1 MILRV
6 PDYYEEFSCI
16 AGDCRHSCCIGWE
29 IDIDEDTY
37 AYYKSIGGALGERL
51 ATYMYM
57 TEDNEHSFQL
67 ESNGYC
73 PFLNKDK
80 LCDICIAL
88 GEEALSEVCTE
99 YPRFSIEYGNVL
111 QKCLSLSCEE
121 VGRILFFKDALV
133 QIVDHYMP
141 DDTSD
146 ADEPEDEWIPAM
158 EQMQKQAIAL
168 LQDRSRDI
176 WTRMREYLL
185 PICEDACDAKVE
197 NDSGGIVENAHGFRN
212 GEETGK
218 AEKTVEGQA
227 YQDFKARYQTFAEME
242 TLDEEWEI
250 VKAQM
255 EEHYTA
261 ETYAA
266 ILQQYLQSPAYRES
280 DYEQLMVY
288 FTFRYLMNAVYDYD
302 AASYRKLAV
311 VFTLFIRDMDAL
323 RYHLNG
329 GCYTRDDR
337 VDVVRIFSKEVEHS
351 EENIELARE
360 AFLFEEVYETKRL
373 MRQI

>member
-16 AGDCRHSCCIGWE
+16 AGACRHSCCIGWE

-88 GEEALSEVCTE
+88 GEAALSEVCTE

-121 VGRILFFKDALV
+121 VGRILFSKDAPV

-158 EQMQKQAIAL
+158 EQMQKKAIAG
-168 LQDRSRDI
+168 LQDRSKSIRR
-176 WTRMREYLL
+176 RMREYLL
-185 PICEDACDAKVE
+185 TLCTDGELAL
-197 NDSGGIVENAHGFRN
+197 NDMAEAPKKLSYSDFR
-212 GEETGK
+212 E
-218 AEKTVEGQA
+218 
-227 YQDFKARYQTFAEME
+227 RFAVFSQME
-242 TLDEEWEI
+242 TLEEEWEK

-255 EEHYTA
+255 EQEYTQ
-261 ETYAA
+261 ETYPP
-266 ILQQYLQSPAYRES
+266 ILQSYLQSPAYKES

>member
-121 VGRILFFKDALV
+121 VGRILFFKDAPV

-146 ADEPEDEWIPAM
+146 ADELEDEWIPAM

-185 PICEDACDAKVE
+185 PICEDECDA
-197 NDSGGIVENAHGFRN
+197 
-212 GEETGK
+212 TGK
-218 AEKTVEGQA
+218 YT
-227 YQDFKARYQTFAEME
+227 YQDFKSRYQTFAEME

-261 ETYAA
+261 ETYNA
-266 ILQQYLQSPAYRES
+266 ILQQYLQSPACRES

>member
-29 IDIDEDTY
+29 IDIDEYTY

-121 VGRILFFKDALV
+121 VGRILFFKDAPV

-158 EQMQKQAIAL
+158 EQTQKKAIAL

-176 WTRMREYLL
+176 WTRMWEYLL
-185 PICEDACDAKVE
+185 PICEDACDAT
-197 NDSGGIVENAHGFRN
+197 
-212 GEETGK
+212 GEYT
-218 AEKTVEGQA
+218 
-227 YQDFKARYQTFAEME
+227 YQDFKSRYQTFAEME

-261 ETYAA
+261 KTYVS

-302 AASYRKLAV
+302 AVSYRKLAV

>member
-16 AGDCRHSCCIGWE
+16 AGACRHSCCIGWE

-37 AYYKSIGGALGERL
+37 AYYKSIDGALGERL

-88 GEEALSEVCTE
+88 GEEALSDVCTE
-99 YPRFSIEYGNVL
+99 YPRFSIEYGNAL

-121 VGRILFFKDALV
+121 VGRILFSKDAPV
-133 QIVDHYMP
+133 QIVDHYMT

-176 WTRMREYLL
+176 WKRMREYLL
-185 PICEDACDAKVE
+185 PICEDACD
-197 NDSGGIVENAHGFRN
+197 
-212 GEETGK
+212 ETG
-218 AEKTVEGQA
+218 EYA

-261 ETYAA
+261 ETYVS
-266 ILQQYLQSPAYRES
+266 ILQQYLQSLAYLES

-360 AFLFEEVYETKRL
+360 AFLFEEVYETKSL